1 MDESLPLDE
10 LSNFAQN
17 EKDIITTLGL
27 LTNEKEQE
35 KMKPGKQAIQ
45 NILNFSKVHSSR
57 KSKLMNRIELIL
69 N

>member
-10 LSNFAQN
+10 LSNFTQN

-35 KMKPGKQAIQ
+35 KMKPSKQAIQ

-57 KSKLMNRIELIL
+57 KSKLVDRIELVL

>member
-1 MDESLPLDE
+1 MDESLPLNE
-10 LSNFAQN
+10 LSNFTQN
-17 EKDIITTLGL
+17 EKDIITKLGL

-35 KMKPGKQAIQ
+35 KMKPSKQAIQ

-57 KSKLMNRIELIL
+57 KSKLVDRIELVL